1 MIVFLIPHALP
12 IASLKQRDNP
22 PIANKD
28 FFYLSQLL
36 IKIPPEKQRH
46 PH

>member
-12 IASLKQRDNP
+12 IASLKQRDNLS
-22 PIANKD
+22 IANKD
-28 FFYLSQLL
+28 FFYRNCSLKYRQKNSDT
-36 IKIPPEKQRH
+36 

>member
-22 PIANKD
+22 SIANKD
-28 FFYLSQLL
+28 FFYRNCSLKYRQKNSDT
-36 IKIPPEKQRH
+36 PTS
-46 PH
+46 